1 MSLYRRSVLILS
13 CLGIFACAHPPA
25 VDNPVTGSNPAPN
38 AVAETIAVAE
48 RHVEAGRWSAAIDV
62 VERALQKAP
71 DSRRLADALDDLS
84 RRWLAQEQE
93 WEDRIALGNAENYE
107 RRIELLEQLS
117 RAAPNDLLV
126 ASRRLYWKEVLRG
139 KAEPLLA
146 CAERHSSAEPE
157 LARRCYRLATDLAE
171 GAEMQ
176 ARLIVVREQLHESE
190 QLAEQRRRRIAER
203 RRQAEA
209 KVLLGDAKA
218 AIEESDYRRALD
230 VLEKVA
236 ELQPDNPEVE
246 ALQHSAWSMLN
257 PQIEALVKLGD
268 HLYLD
273 EQLNAAVATWQ
284 AAQNLQPD
292 DPDIAA
298 RLTRARTVLERLD
311 DLRDKQRP
319 ATPAE

>member
-1 MSLYRRSVLILS
+1 
-13 CLGIFACAHPPA
+13 
-25 VDNPVTGSNPAPN
+25 
-38 AVAETIAVAE
+38 
-48 RHVEAGRWSAAIDV
+48 
-62 VERALQKAP
+62 
-71 DSRRLADALDDLS
+71 
-84 RRWLAQEQE
+84 
-93 WEDRIALGNAENYE
+93 
-107 RRIELLEQLS
+107 
-117 RAAPNDLLV
+117 
-126 ASRRLYWKEVLRG
+126 
-139 KAEPLLA
+139 
-146 CAERHSSAEPE
+146 
-157 LARRCYRLATDLAE
+157 
-171 GAEMQ
+171 MQ